1 VPAMPDAP
9 MTPRRRAS
17 DGAEDGYIAAVMPP
31 TLDPTAL
38 TTAALHRETGVLRE
52 SIDQRFD
59 DRDRE
64 QRALNR
70 ERTEQFATL
79 RELLLGRIEASDTL
93 TEERFSGTE
102 RQRVEQKIDTKSAV
116 DAALIAQKDAVRE
129 QTTASERAIAKSE
142 TATNKQLEQVQFAVT
157 TAVDALRRSID
168 EVKERASEEN
178 RLLRT
183 AISEVAT
190 IANSTD
196 QRKVGA
202 KEDRTALYAT
212 IAILVSIGLLL
223 VAIVV
228 FVATRPVAVVP

>member
-1 VPAMPDAP
+1 MPDAP
-9 MTPRRRAS
+9 MTPRRRES
-17 DGAEDGYIAAVMPP
+17 DGDEDDFSRATVTPVP
-31 TLDPTAL
+31 DPTTL

-52 SIDQRFD
+52 SIERRFD

-64 QRALNR
+64 ARSLAR
-70 ERTEQFATL
+70 ERTEQFAAL
-79 RELLLGRIEASDTL
+79 RELLIGRIEASDTL
-93 TEERFSGTE
+93 TEERFGAAE
-102 RQRVEQKIDTKSAV
+102 RQRVEQKVDTKSAV
-116 DAALIAQKDAVRE
+116 DAALIAQKEAVRE

-212 IAILVSIGLLL
+212 IAVLVSIIVL
-223 VAIVV
+223 VLALAG
-228 FVATRPVAVVP
+228 FLATRPGA